1 MNDRKRSAPL
11 PAVVCLTCG
20 DPLPE
25 SRAKTR
31 RYCSASC
38 RTTAYN
44 LRVSQRLV
52 SRSSPDD
59 PLLPEW
65 AFSQSGEVPLL
76 TSAKAS
82 LKDVVTTLDG
92 LSRRIEVE
100 ESALRRDLDRVRTR
114 RAKEQALQRDLEKKE
129 QQVQALD
136 IELRQLRELPA
147 ERNEQR
153 AVGVPTDSVPTTLT
167 LFPTGDVPE
176 SFPQG
181 VSLLVTQTDD
191 LRRFARWQA
200 ERFYAS
206 YLADVADGLD
216 LLYPKLLAA
225 SLSARHLFRDKTRPP
240 SAETLH
246 GFLLGELLPAFDDM
260 YRCVKML
267 RSSPRL
273 PSLDTLREVTE
284 WLFACF
290 VSVLKLPRLSPIYP
304 VGESFDPKELDAVSV
319 VANEALR
326 PGSVADV
333 ERVGFLF
340 AEKLLR
346 PAVVIVVAPNA
357 STTSS

>member
-1 MNDRKRSAPL
+1 MNDRKRSTLL

-44 LRVSQRLV
+44 LRASQRLV

-59 PLLPEW
+59 PFLPQW
-65 AFSQSGEVPLL
+65 ALSQSGEVPLL
-76 TSAKAS
+76 TSTKVS
-82 LKDVVTTLDG
+82 LKDVVMTLDG
-92 LSRRIEVE
+92 LSRRIQAA
-100 ESALRRDLDRVRTR
+100 ESALRRDLDRVGTR
-114 RAKEQALQRDLEKKE
+114 LTKEKTLQRDLAKKE
-129 QQVQALD
+129 QQVQALG
-136 IELRQLRELPA
+136 IELRQLRELLA

-153 AVGVPTDSVPTTLT
+153 AVGVPTDSVTTTLT

-181 VSLLVTQTDD
+181 VSLLVTQIDD

-200 ERFYAS
+200 ERFSGS

-216 LLYPKLLAA
+216 MFSPRLILA
-225 SLSARHLFRDKTRPP
+225 SMSARHLFRDKTRPP

-246 GFLLGELLPAFDDM
+246 GFLLRELLPAFDDM

-273 PSLDTLREVTE
+273 PGLDPLREVTE

-290 VSVLKLPRLSPIYP
+290 VAVLKLLGLSPLYP
-304 VGESFDPKELDAVSV
+304 VGESFDPKEHDAVAV
-319 VANEALR
+319 VANAALP
-326 PGSVADV
+326 PGRVSDV

-346 PAVVIVVAPNA
+346 PAIVIVVAPKA
-357 STTSS
+357 GTTSS